1 MAIAKVI
8 LNGVTQMDVTQK
20 TVTAGSMLSGTTAL
34 KNDGTDITG
43 SIASKTS
50 SDLTVNGATVTAPA
64 GFYPSNASK
73 SVASGSATTPAT
85 TITANPTVSV
95 NSSGLITASVSKTQ
109 SVTPSVSA
117 GYVSNGTAGTIT
129 VSGSGTNQLAT
140 QAAQTIHPST
150 TDQTISPGRLLTGT
164 QTFKAVTTT
173 NLTAANIVSGVTVK
187 VGDSTDDDCVASVTG
202 TAATGGNDFIITL
215 SKNASTGVWE
225 PDCTFAEAQAAY
237 NGGKNIVFVTD
248 TGAPCNGAYE
258 DDAFSYGVE
267 EGFSSA
273 DEYGFYEKAYVW
285 DSTGISD
292 DGSEPYYSVF
302 NATAVPADVASGKVF
317 YNADGKQTG
326 TASGGGGEPIYPA
339 DRSDVNFI
347 DYDGTILY
355 SYTAAEAA
363 ELTTLPANPSHSGL
377 TAQGW
382 NYTLAQ
388 MKTEVTAQGKC
399 DIGQMYVTSDGKTR
413 IYCTFQEG
421 RLSPYLGICPNGTV
435 IVDWGDGSNT
445 DTLTGTSLTTR
456 RMVQHTYASAG
467 NYVITLTVSN
477 GNFAFYGASAGA
489 YLLTKNESTGNESR
503 TYLNTVTR
511 IELGVNA
518 SIGKYAFENCCSLMT
533 ITIPSSVTSIMESAF
548 RYCCSLV
555 SVTVPSGVTEI
566 GNYGFQTCSALSVIS
581 IPSSMTTMGYNNF
594 QNCYALQSIVFPS
607 ASGITSLAST
617 TFQNCYALTSITIP
631 SSVAAIGNSLF
642 RYCYALASCNIPS
655 SATQIVGYA
664 FQYCYALA
672 TITIPSGVTSI
683 GDYAFHSCF
692 GMREYHLEPTTPPTL
707 SGTNTFTNIPSD
719 CKIYVPYSSDH
730 SVLEAY
736 QTATNWSTYASYM
749 IEESA

>member
-20 TVTAGSMLSGTTAL
+20 TVTADTMLSGMTAL

-43 SIASKTS
+43 NIAS
-50 SDLTVNGATVTAPA
+50 
-64 GFYPSNASK
+64 
-73 SVASGSATTPAT
+73 
-85 TITANPTVSV
+85 
-95 NSSGLITASVSKTQ
+95 
-109 SVTPSVSA
+109 
-117 GYVSNGTAGTIT
+117 
-129 VSGSGTNQLAT
+129 

-150 TDQTISPGRLLTGT
+150 TDQTIASGKYLTGT
-164 QTFKAVTTT
+164 QTIKAVTTT
-173 NLTAANIVSGVTVK
+173 NLTANNIVSGVTVK

-202 TAATGGNDFIITL
+202 TAETGGNDFIITL
-215 SKNASTGVWE
+215 TENASTGVWE

-237 NGGKNIVFVTD
+237 VAGKTVVFVASYPCVSDYIDGQNPFIYYEVDVAENDFVSTYTCTQYGYQWYSSGVVAQDPYVFYD
-248 TGAPCNGAYE
+248 TGN
-258 DDAFSYGVE
+258 
-267 EGFSSA
+267 
-273 DEYGFYEKAYVW
+273 
-285 DSTGISD
+285 SD
-292 DGSEPYYSVF
+292 
-302 NATAVPADVASGKVF
+302 AVPADVASGKVF
-317 YNADGKQTG
+317 YNASGYQVG
-326 TASGGGGEPIYPA
+326 TASGGGGEPIEPV

-388 MKTEVTAQGKC
+388 MKAEVTAQGKC
-399 DIGQMYVTSDGKTR
+399 DIGQMYVTSDGKTK

-435 IVDWGDGSNT
+435 IVDWGDGSST
-445 DTLTGTSLTTR
+445 DTLTGTSLTTVKN
-456 RMVQHTYASAG
+456 VQHIYASAG
-467 NYVITLTVSN
+467 NYIITLTVSS
-477 GNFAFYGASAGA
+477 GNFAFYGTTSGS
-489 YLLTKNESTGNESR
+489 YLLSKSGSTGSESR

-511 IELGVNA
+511 IELGTNA
-518 SIGKYAFENCCSLMT
+518 SVGKYAFYYCCSLVT
-533 ITIPSSVTSIMESAF
+533 ITIPSSVTSVMESTF
-548 RYCCSLV
+548 SYCCSLV
-555 SVTVPSGVTEI
+555 SVTVPSGVTKV

-581 IPSSMTTMGYNNF
+581 FPSSLTTIGYNNF
-594 QNCYALQSIVFPS
+594 QNCYALRSIVFPS
-607 ASGITSLAST
+607 ASGMTSLAST

-631 SSVAAIGNSLF
+631 SSVTSIGNSLF
-642 RYCYALASCNIPS
+642 RYCYALASFNIPS
-655 SATQIVGYA
+655 STTQIMNYA

-672 TITIPSGVTSI
+672 SITIPSSVTSI
-683 GDYAFHSCF
+683 GDYAFNSCF
-692 GMREYHLEPTTPPTL
+692 GMREYHFEPTTPPTL
-707 SGTNTFTNIPSD
+707 SDTNAFTNIPSD

-730 SVLEAY
+730 SILEAY

>member
-20 TVTAGSMLSGTTAL
+20 TVDANKMLSGTTAL

-43 SIASKTS
+43 NIAS
-50 SDLTVNGATVTAPA
+50 
-64 GFYPSNASK
+64 
-73 SVASGSATTPAT
+73 
-85 TITANPTVSV
+85 
-95 NSSGLITASVSKTQ
+95 
-109 SVTPSVSA
+109 
-117 GYVSNGTAGTIT
+117 
-129 VSGSGTNQLAT
+129 

-187 VGDSTDDDCVASVTG
+187 IGDSTDDDCVASVTG
-202 TAATGGNDFIITL
+202 TASGGGGNDFIITL
-215 SKNASTGVWE
+215 TYDPNGLI
-225 PDCTFAEAQAAY
+225 PDCTYAEAVAAY
-237 NGGKNIVFVTD
+237 NGGKNVVYTSADGPTFGEYSAEEECIYLILDMQYAANDWSALGQCVSMWTS
-248 TGAPCNGAYE
+248 T
-258 DDAFSYGVE
+258 GVE
-267 EGFSSA
+267 VIVDPESESPPAF
-273 DEYGFYEKAYVW
+273 AYFT
-285 DSTGISD
+285 S
-292 DGSEPYYSVF
+292 

-317 YNADGKQTG
+317 YNADGYQVG
-326 TASGGGGEPIYPA
+326 TASGGGGEPIEPV

-363 ELTTLPANPSHSGL
+363 ELTALPANPSHSGL

-388 MKTEVTAQGKC
+388 MKAEVTALGKC

-435 IVDWGDGSNT
+435 VVDWGDGSST

-456 RMVQHTYASAG
+456 QMVQHTYASAG
-467 NYVITLTVSN
+467 NYVITLTVSS
-477 GNFAFYGASAGA
+477 GSFAFYGASAGA

-511 IELGVNA
+511 IELGANA
-518 SIGKYAFENCCSLMT
+518 SIGKYAFFNCCSLMT
-533 ITIPSSVTSIMESAF
+533 ITIPSGVTSIMESAF

-566 GNYGFQTCSALSVIS
+566 GNYGFQTCNALSVIS
-581 IPSSMTTMGYNNF
+581 IPSSLTTIGYNNF
-594 QNCYALQSIVFPS
+594 QDCYALQSIVFPS

-617 TFQNCYALTSITIP
+617 TFQNCHALTSITIP
-631 SSVAAIGNSLF
+631 SSVTAIGNSLF
-642 RYCYALASCNIPS
+642 RYCYALASFNIPS
-655 SATQIVGYA
+655 STTQIVGYS

-672 TITIPSGVTSI
+672 SITIPSSVTSI
-683 GDYAFHSCF
+683 GGYAFHSCY
-692 GMREYHLEPTTPPTL
+692 GMREYHFEPTTPPTL
-707 SGTNTFTNIPSD
+707 ADTNAFTNIPSD

-730 SVLEAY
+730 SILEAY
-736 QTATNWSTYASYM
+736 QTATNWSTYADYM
-749 IEESA
+749 VEESA